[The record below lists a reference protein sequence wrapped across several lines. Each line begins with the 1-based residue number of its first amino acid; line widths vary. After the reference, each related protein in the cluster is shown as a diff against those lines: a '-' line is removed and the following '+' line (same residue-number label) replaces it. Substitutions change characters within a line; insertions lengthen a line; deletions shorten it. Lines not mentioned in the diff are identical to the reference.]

1 MTDTAQAPIISNR
14 PTKED
19 VLVDGKEVAFPGQ
32 GTGAR
37 YVWDLCMHALQTG
50 ESSTY
55 VVETA
60 AANTKMS
67 KPSINSQIT
76 YFRKA
81 TGLELSR
88 RVNTE
93 KAEAKAKA
101 KAEREAKKAE
111 REAAGAGKRVERIAT
126 LKARIE
132 KDTAKLAELE
142 AAEAAGAAEEG
153 LADEHH
159 DEAAA
164 E

>member
-1 MTDTAQAPIISNR
+1 MTTEIQTPIVSNR

-19 VLVDGKEVAFPGQ
+19 VDVNGKTVAFPGQ
-32 GTGAR
+32 KTGAR
-37 YVWDLCMHALQTG
+37 YVWDLCLHAINTG

-60 AANTKMS
+60 AANTTMS

-93 KAEAKAKA
+93 KAEQKAQAKAA
-101 KAEREAKKAE
+101 RDAKKLE
-111 REAAGAGKRVERIAT
+111 RDANEAGKRGDRIVALKERIV
-126 LKARIE
+126 
-132 KDTAKLAELE
+132 KDQAKLAELE
-142 AAEAAGAAEEG
+142 AAEAAGQSNEVEQEEAAE
-153 LADEHH
+153 
-159 DEAAA
+159 
-164 E
+164 

>member
-14 PTKED
+14 PTKEI
-19 VLVDGKEVAFPGQ
+19 VLVGEKEVAFPGQ

-60 AANTKMS
+60 AANTSMS

-93 KAEAKAKA
+93 KAEAKAAA

-111 REAAGAGKRVERIAT
+111 REAAGAGKRVERIAK
-126 LKARIE
+126 LKERIE

-142 AAEAAGAAEEG
+142 AAEAAGALEEPT
-153 LADEHH
+153 DEGH
-159 DEAAA
+159 DEGHEA

>member
-1 MTDTAQAPIISNR
+1 MSEAQAPILSNR
-14 PTKED
+14 PTKEI
-19 VLVDGKEVAFPGQ
+19 VLVGDKEVAFPGQ

-37 YVWDLCMHALQTG
+37 YIWDLCLHALNSG

-60 AANTKMS
+60 AANTQMS

-93 KAEAKAKA
+93 KAEAKAAA
-101 KAEREAKKAE
+101 KAAREAKAAE
-111 REAAGAGKRVERIAT
+111 RQAAEAGKRVERIAQ
-126 LKARIE
+126 LRARIE
-132 KDTAKLAELE
+132 KDSAKLAELE
-142 AAEAAGAAEEG
+142 AAEAAEAPAGDGDREQDAE
-153 LADEHH
+153 
-159 DEAAA
+159 
-164 E
+164 

>member
-1 MTDTAQAPIISNR
+1 MSEQAQAPIISNR
-14 PTKED
+14 PTKEVVIVGD
-19 VLVDGKEVAFPGQ
+19 KEVAFPGQ

-60 AANTKMS
+60 AANTSMS

-93 KAEAKAKA
+93 KAAEKQAK

-126 LKARIE
+126 LKSRIE
-132 KDTAKLAELE
+132 KDTIKLAELE
-142 AAEAAGAAEEG
+142 AAEAAGAVEEAEEQ
-153 LADEHH
+153 EH